1 MRTFYILT
9 KDFEHFTTPERL
21 FDFQTE
27 ADREM
32 ATIDAIIRKING
44 TYYAVIKDER
54 WPEDGVP
61 TGKTVRISHSPNLTG
76 PYTDPGQPVTTPYT
90 YYEAPI
96 LMPQP
101 DNNGWM
107 IFSEKYPHEYV
118 RFQADHMDAEKWN
131 CTDLT
136 IPDSRHGAMV
146 RISEK
151 EYKKILS
158 GFKH

>member
-1 MRTFYILT
+1 
-9 KDFEHFTTPERL
+9 
-21 FDFQTE
+21 
-27 ADREM
+27 
-32 ATIDAIIRKING
+32 
-44 TYYAVIKDER
+44 
-54 WPEDGVP
+54 
-61 TGKTVRISHSPNLTG
+61 
-76 PYTDPGQPVTTPYT
+76 
-90 YYEAPI
+90 
-96 LMPQP
+96 
-101 DNNGWM
+101 M

-118 RFQADHMDAEKWN
+118 RFQADRMDAEKWD

>member
-1 MRTFYILT
+1 M
-9 KDFEHFTTPERL
+9 
-21 FDFQTE
+21 
-27 ADREM
+27 
-32 ATIDAIIRKING
+32 
-44 TYYAVIKDER
+44 
-54 WPEDGVP
+54 P
-61 TGKTVRISHSPNLTG
+61 TGKTVRISHSRNLTG

-96 LMPQP
+96 LMPKP
-101 DNNGWM
+101 DNDGWM

-118 RFQADHMDAEKWN
+118 RFQAGSMDAEKWD

-136 IPDSRHGAMV
+136 IPDSSHGAMV